1 MDVRQVVGL
10 SLVVLLG
17 FWGLRGLVE
26 SSVAQEPGWSRSII
40 LSGPERQELNQIDPR
55 LRPYRP
61 FHFFGNSY
69 RRAYYRGNP
78 MPTLDDLGQGI
89 QSVLP
94 APQGP
99 PPPPSMSF

>member
-1 MDVRQVVGL
+1 MDVRQIVGL

-17 FWGLRGLVE
+17 FWGIRGLAE

-55 LRPYRP
+55 FRPYRP

-99 PPPPSMSF
+99 PPPPPMSF